1 MIRRGFQAQS
11 SIATRE
17 IQSKKGQGFR
27 VEFYT
32 TTRLISG
39 SPAVPS
45 NPPLEQKMPTH
56 IERGEYAISTDTKRL
71 DLATIHAYLTQS
83 YWSPGIPRAVV
94 ERAVANSLCF
104 GVYRG
109 AEQVGFARV
118 VTDRAT
124 VAYLADVFVLE
135 PHRGKGLSKW
145 LMAFIKDHEDL
156 QGLRR
161 FMLATKYAHG
171 LYTQFGFTELANPSL
186 MMEIL
191 KTNVYQAL

>member
-1 MIRRGFQAQS
+1 
-11 SIATRE
+11 
-17 IQSKKGQGFR
+17 
-27 VEFYT
+27 
-32 TTRLISG
+32 
-39 SPAVPS
+39 
-45 NPPLEQKMPTH
+45 MPTH

-124 VAYLADVFVLE
+124 FAYLADVFVLE

-161 FMLATKYAHG
+161 FMLATKDAHG